1 METNEQIRQVLTQAL
16 EEELACF
23 LEQVSQL
30 TEGDLK
36 HLEEQVVKSSQAMGR
51 KLMAGVLS
59 SRLHERRPV
68 ARRQGS
74 CGHVQRLVGE
84 RSKEL
89 ITLVGPVSFVRPY
102 YQCLQ
107 TVELPEEHDCPHA
120 EAPADALWGVD
131 QQRTTPGVQQQISYL
146 SARLTFEEA
155 AQTLCR
161 SVPIGMSGRQALNL
175 MRPVGEAL
183 LAAEDCQVQVL
194 QAQAKQ
200 ARSQPSTQAEERQG
214 IERLYIELDGVLARM
229 RRGSVPMEKEEQQR
243 TGDVYREIKAGAV
256 FRAERG
262 PQRSELAAGVYV
274 DTPAPDTLRYVAR
287 RTAKG
292 GFDWLLYQLAL
303 QAGLQQAQQV
313 VVVGDGAP
321 WIWNLVAEH
330 FPGAVQILDL
340 YHAKE
345 HVWDVA
351 HAVFGRGTARGTA
364 WATPACSLLEQG
376 HSEAL
381 VSAIAALPP
390 IAPEPGQKRSVP
402 ERAVDYFTTNAD
414 RMRYPLFR
422 AQGMHLGSG
431 IAEAACKTIVS
442 TRAKRCGMRWTPKGL
457 DALLPL
463 RTAVLNGTYDGTY
476 DSFWEHEHAA

>member
-1 METNEQIRQVLTQAL
+1 METNEQIRRVLSKAL
-16 EEELACF
+16 EEELETF
-23 LEQVSQL
+23 LAQVSQMR
-30 TEGDLK
+30 EGELK
-36 HLEEQVVKSSQAMGR
+36 HLEEQVVKSSQAIGR
-51 KLMAGVLS
+51 KLMEGVLN
-59 SRLHERRPV
+59 SRLHERRPL
-68 ARRQGS
+68 ARREGA

-84 RSKEL
+84 RPKQL

-102 YQCLQ
+102 YQCLHAAEAQ
-107 TVELPEEHDCPHA
+107 EQDCTHG
-120 EAPADALWGVD
+120 EAPADVRWGVD
-131 QQRTTPGVQQQISYL
+131 KQRTTPGVQQHISYL

-183 LAAEDCQVQVL
+183 AAQEDQQMMAL

-200 ARSQPSTQAEERQG
+200 AQSQPCAQRQPQQG
-214 IERLYIELDGVLARM
+214 AQRLYIELDGVLARM
-229 RRGSVPMEKEEQQR
+229 RRGSVPMEKEERQR
-243 TGDVYREIKAGAV
+243 KGDVYREIKAGAV
-256 FRAERG
+256 FCAEQG
-262 PQRSELAAGVYV
+262 PQRSELAPGVYV
-274 DTPAPDTLRYVAR
+274 DTPAPDSMRYVAR

-292 GFDWLLYQLAL
+292 GFAWLLYQLAL
-303 QAGLQQAQQV
+303 QCGLEQAQQV
-313 VVVGDGAP
+313 VILGDGAP

-330 FPGAVQILDL
+330 FPGAVQIVDL

-351 HAVFGRGTARGTA
+351 HAVFGRGTAAGTA
-364 WATPACSLLEQG
+364 WAMHACTLLEQG

-381 VSAIAALPP
+381 VCAISALPP
-390 IAPEPGQKRSVP
+390 IVPEPGQARSIP
-402 ERAVDYFTTNAD
+402 ERAVDYFTTHAQ

-431 IAEAACKTIVS
+431 IAEAACKTIVG
-442 TRAKRCGMRWTPKGL
+442 TRAKRCGMRWTPEGL

-463 RTAVLNGTYDGTY
+463 RTAVLNGSY
-476 DSFWEHEHAA
+476 DSWWEEQYVA